1 MLHLIFLFKVALH
14 GNKASVWEGLV
25 EKKKLPYLAG
35 VRNLRYHHS
44 LSQIKSFQI
53 LYFRNII
60 LAGTSEATIRKIA
73 SYISNETAVTR
84 ARMFPFQYFT
94 AFDVLK
100 DLREMK
106 EGRKDRQ
113 KPPKADE
120 KKERWMVVKEEKQAE
135 LAKKLNTGHLDLLK
149 KALDTAVNIS
159 ARKNVPPLPVSLH
172 IYINA
177 FS

>member
-1 MLHLIFLFKVALH
+1 M
-14 GNKASVWEGLV
+14 
-25 EKKKLPYLAG
+25 
-35 VRNLRYHHS
+35 
-44 LSQIKSFQI
+44 
-53 LYFRNII
+53 
-60 LAGTSEATIRKIA
+60 AGTSEATIRKIA

-113 KPPKADE
+113 KPTKPE
-120 KKERWMVVKEEKQAE
+120 GKKERWMVVKEEKQAE

-159 ARKNVPPLPVSLH
+159 ARKNVPPLPVSFNILDQ
-172 IYINA
+172 
-177 FS
+177 

>member
-1 MLHLIFLFKVALH
+1 MGRSCGEEKTALPGRSEELKVSYFSFKDI
-14 GNKASVWEGLV
+14 
-25 EKKKLPYLAG
+25 
-35 VRNLRYHHS
+35 VR
-44 LSQIKSFQI
+44 QI
-53 LYFRNII
+53 LFLRNII

-113 KPPKADE
+113 KPTKSEE

-159 ARKNVPPLPVSLH
+159 ARKNVPPLPVSFNILDQ
-172 IYINA
+172 
-177 FS
+177 

>member
-1 MLHLIFLFKVALH
+1 
-14 GNKASVWEGLV
+14 
-25 EKKKLPYLAG
+25 
-35 VRNLRYHHS
+35 
-44 LSQIKSFQI
+44 
-53 LYFRNII
+53 
-60 LAGTSEATIRKIA
+60 
-73 SYISNETAVTR
+73 
-84 ARMFPFQYFT
+84 MFPFQYFT

-113 KPPKADE
+113 KPTKPDE

-159 ARKNVPPLPVSLH
+159 ARKNVPPLPVSLN
-172 IYINA
+172 ILDR
-177 FS
+177 

>member
-1 MLHLIFLFKVALH
+1 MGRSCRKEKTALPGRSEELKVLSFSFKDIVL
-14 GNKASVWEGLV
+14 
-25 EKKKLPYLAG
+25 
-35 VRNLRYHHS
+35 
-44 LSQIKSFQI
+44 QI
-53 LYFRNII
+53 LFLRNII

-113 KPPKADE
+113 KPTKSEE

-159 ARKNVPPLPVSLH
+159 ARKNVPPLPVSFNILDQ
-172 IYINA
+172 
-177 FS
+177 

>member
-1 MLHLIFLFKVALH
+1 MGRSCGEEKTALPGRSEELKVSYFSFKDI
-14 GNKASVWEGLV
+14 
-25 EKKKLPYLAG
+25 
-35 VRNLRYHHS
+35 VR
-44 LSQIKSFQI
+44 QI
-53 LYFRNII
+53 LFLRNII

-113 KPPKADE
+113 KPTKPEE

-159 ARKNVPPLPVSLH
+159 ARKNVPPLPVSFNILDQ
-172 IYINA
+172 
-177 FS
+177 

>member
-1 MLHLIFLFKVALH
+1 MGRSCGEEKTALPGRSEELKVLSFSFKDIVL
-14 GNKASVWEGLV
+14 
-25 EKKKLPYLAG
+25 
-35 VRNLRYHHS
+35 
-44 LSQIKSFQI
+44 QI
-53 LYFRNII
+53 LFLRNII

-113 KPPKADE
+113 KPTKSEE

-159 ARKNVPPLPVSLH
+159 ARKNVPPLPVSFNILDQ
-172 IYINA
+172 
-177 FS
+177 